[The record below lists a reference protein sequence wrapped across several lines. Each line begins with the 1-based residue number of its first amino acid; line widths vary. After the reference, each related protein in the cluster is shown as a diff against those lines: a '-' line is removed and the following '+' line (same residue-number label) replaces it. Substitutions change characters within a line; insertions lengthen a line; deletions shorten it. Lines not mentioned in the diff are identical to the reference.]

1 VKAAKLFVWIVVL
14 IAVAG
19 VVGAAEFLPEN
30 APNGWTVESP
40 RDEIRP
46 LASYELERGPN
57 GTSCFVM
64 SAEGPSETMGQ
75 WTAVLPV
82 VGGKPYRF
90 RVLRKTTDVETPRRN
105 TFVRITWQDSQGEL
119 VMMAA
124 GEHLSIRSSKN
135 LLAKGKDVDSASKN
149 EDSVSYVWEQKARYE
164 FPADRATNANGW
176 TELSDIYLVPPDAT
190 QAKVELYF
198 RSLGRGEV
206 RWSGVSLEEVTP
218 PENRK
223 VRLATVNLQIKNQG
237 PKSTPLDACRP
248 FADLIAEA
256 AQQNA
261 DLVCLPEELTYVN
274 SGKEMEEVA
283 EPIPGPCSNYFGE
296 LAKKHNLYIVAGL
309 VERDGPHIYNTA
321 ALIGPDG
328 SVVGKYHKVCLTRGE
343 SAKGFASGQ
352 GYPVFETRFGK
363 VGMMIC
369 WDLMFPEAARS
380 LSNHGAEII
389 ALPIAGGDPILAR
402 ARAIENQIYLV
413 TSSLGG
419 HGLESGV
426 FGYDGSLLGEA
437 TDSKGSVCVVEVDL
451 NQRQYWYWLG
461 NLKNEI
467 PRARPSSKLQE

>member
-1 VKAAKLFVWIVVL
+1 MKAACIFGWVVVFM
-14 IAVAG
+14 AATS
-19 VVGAAEFLPEN
+19 AAEFLPEN
-30 APNGWTVESP
+30 APDGWTVESP
-40 RDEIRP
+40 RDEIQP
-46 LASYELERGPN
+46 LSSYEPNRGPN
-57 GTSCFVM
+57 GTSYFVM
-64 SAEGPSETMGQ
+64 SAEGSSETMGQ

-82 VGGKPYRF
+82 VGSKPYRF
-90 RVLRKTTDVETPRRN
+90 SVLRKTINVETPRRN

-119 VMMAA
+119 VMM
-124 GEHLSIRSSKN
+124 GPGDHLSIRSSKN
-135 LLAKGKDVDSASKN
+135 LLAKGKDVGSASKN
-149 EDSVSYVWEQKARYE
+149 EDSVSYAWEQKARYE
-164 FPADRATNANGW
+164 FPADHATDANGW

-206 RWSGVSLEEVTP
+206 RWSEVSLKEVAP
-218 PENRK
+218 PESRK
-223 VRLATVNLQIKNQG
+223 VRLASINLHVKKGG
-237 PKSTPLDACRP
+237 PQSTPLDACRQ

-256 AQQNA
+256 AEQNA
-261 DLVCLPEELTYVN
+261 DIVCLPEELTYVN
-274 SGKEMEEVA
+274 MGKEMEEVA
-283 EPIPGPCSNYFGE
+283 ESIPGPCSNYFGE
-296 LAKKHNLYIVAGL
+296 LAKKHDLYIVAGL

-328 SVVGKYHKVCLTRGE
+328 SVVGKYHKVCLTRNE

-437 TDSKGSVCVVEVDL
+437 TDSEGSVCVVEVDL

-467 PRARPSSKLQE
+467 QRARPPAGIQE